1 VLGSRR
7 AGILEARGPPAISC
21 ALGVLVW
28 GYAHAL
34 MLGGMCRR
42 RPASLRMIPL
52 LALCVLAL
60 AGRASAKGAVITL
73 DAKWSSAPLLLE
85 AAEFLVRGRRSCLIP
100 IMSWQADTRHKQPH

>member
-1 VLGSRR
+1 
-7 AGILEARGPPAISC
+7 
-21 ALGVLVW
+21 
-28 GYAHAL
+28 
-34 MLGGMCRR
+34 MLGGMCGR

-85 AAEFLVRGRRSCLIP
+85 AAEFLVRGRRSRLVSLYV
-100 IMSWQADTRHKQPH
+100 MASGAQTRQPH